1 MMQRKLGNIV
11 DANENTVYDTMFNKV
26 SSMDEIDPSL
36 PTIIV
41 GMDLA
46 SENIDSSAF
55 SVIDRF
61 SGDVCWTFTKRE
73 RRAENA
79 EDLSKFKKM
88 VLMSYLSSVTYEYV
102 NFTCYTLDRLKKFI
116 NYINGSDEKT
126 CFLTKEGRFIFIYSV
141 VYNRVWGLSLSLCDY
156 IGVDRKKVIQKIKS
170 NSHNH
175 IMNGVSFAD
184 DDIRSMIGDNTHL
197 ILPALAYFG
206 EK

>member
-1 MMQRKLGNIV
+1 MQKKLGNIV
-11 DANENTVYDTMFNKV
+11 DVNENTVYDPMFNKV
-26 SSMDEIDPSL
+26 HSMDEIDPSL

-46 SENIDSSAF
+46 SENIDATAF

-73 RRAENA
+73 RRSENA
-79 EDLSKFKKM
+79 EDLSRFKKM
-88 VLMSYLSSVTYEYV
+88 VLMSYLSSVKYEYV
-102 NFTCYTLDRLKKFI
+102 NFTCYTLGKLKKFI
-116 NYINGSDEKT
+116 KYINGDDEKT
-126 CFLTKEGRFIFIYSV
+126 FFLTKEGRFAFIYSER
-141 VYNRVWGLSLSLCDY
+141 YLTVWGLSLSLCDY
-156 IGVDRKKVIQKIKS
+156 IGIDRKKVIQKIKS

-197 ILPALAYFG
+197 ILPALSYFG
-206 EK
+206 KK